1 MTTAGRLIYD
11 GQEYVTCEE
20 VIGFLHDYLAGEL
33 GAERAHEFERHLSI
47 CDSCVAYLDSY
58 RATMTL
64 AKASAAE
71 AAADLPPDLL
81 RAILAARR

>member
-1 MTTAGRLIYD
+1 MTAGRLIHE

-20 VIGFLHDYLAGEL
+20 VIGFLDDYLAGEL
-33 GAERAHEFERHLSI
+33 VPERAREFERHLSI

-58 RATMTL
+58 RATMYL
-64 AKASAAE
+64 AKASAAS
-71 AAADLPPDLL
+71 AAAELPPDLL